1 MGSQTRVL
9 SQGWASSSPASRSAR
24 ALQTTPTDISTHRP
38 YCSVYSDLPAPGP
51 SKKRRGYLEGH
62 SLGHGYMII

>member
-9 SQGWASSSPASRSAR
+9 SQGWASSSPGQGQ
-24 ALQTTPTDISTHRP
+24 LGHTGTSTHRP

-51 SKKRRGYLEGH
+51 SKKRLGYLEGH